1 VSNSNFDFCRNI
13 FILLR
18 QGFHVPQGDSLQ
30 SILFRCHDEGDQ
42 EIGLEVRKLKSL
54 LVVADFFFHVSI
66 ITSGRVVCKHYMT
79 KLSVVSPCVP
89 TT

>member
-1 VSNSNFDFCRNI
+1 MSNSNFDFCRNI

-54 LVVADFFFHVSI
+54 LVVTDFFFHAPI
-66 ITSGRVVCKHYMT
+66 ILYYGPESKNILEEIGKN
-79 KLSVVSPCVP
+79 
-89 TT
+89 